1 MDMGTMSEAVCPAL
15 IPWNPAAETPIIV
28 NGKPLTRTVCPTT
41 PGFEPK
47 RDCQNEWLN
56 TAIQRQVAGNMV
68 IETGYNANVGTHL
81 QTGLLNFNQV
91 PTAAYQALVA
101 RLGVTQAQAVMR
113 SNIDS
118 PAARNAGFTRPFSSF
133 SSTVAQAMRP
143 YPQLRP
149 PLRQR
154 PALDDFRRPRVGLGS
169 LAPSFISNRTRRSLC
184 PVPDRTR

>member
-15 IPWNPAAETPIIV
+15 IPWNPAAETPTIV

-101 RLGVTQAQAVMR
+101 RL
-113 SNIDS
+113 
-118 PAARNAGFTRPFSSF
+118 
-133 SSTVAQAMRP
+133 
-143 YPQLRP
+143 
-149 PLRQR
+149 
-154 PALDDFRRPRVGLGS
+154 FRRPRVGLGS

-184 PVPDRTR
+184 PVPNLTR